1 MGLLVNWNV
10 LCWNIRGLNSGD
22 KHLALSNAIAASGC
36 SVLCLQET
44 KKPVIDHAFIKS
56 CCPHHFDQFAFV
68 PSRGASGVIV
78 TIWNSAIFT
87 GTIIASKEFA
97 LVIRFQSTQSSQ
109 SWTLVNIYGPC
120 QGDPRTTY
128 TNWLFSLSIPTNEDW
143 LLMGDFNY
151 ICTQIT
157 VINREGT

>member
-1 MGLLVNWNV
+1 MGSFVNWNV

-56 CCPHHFDQFAFV
+56 CCPRRFDQFAFV
-68 PSRGASGVIV
+68 PSRGASGGIV
-78 TIWNSAIFT
+78 TIWNSVVFN
-87 GTIIASKEFA
+87 GTVIALEEFA

-120 QGDPRTTY
+120 
-128 TNWLFSLSIPTNEDW
+128 
-143 LLMGDFNY
+143 
-151 ICTQIT
+151 
-157 VINREGT
+157 